1 MNILIVNLILS
12 TAEKGVIT
20 KRKSNKDCMIYNFA
34 RGFVANGHS
43 VTVCASEEYMPLEED
58 ENPFE
63 VVYFKSQLT
72 KLFRPDLIPY
82 PKGLREYVKV
92 NIDRYDLVIASEIF
106 QMATL
111 LIADVCKE
119 KLVVWQELSLHN
131 QMLFKLPS
139 KFWYNCIVPFSS
151 LRKALVIP
159 RSENAKAFIK
169 QYSCNVS
176 EEIVEHGANGEV
188 LRPIEQA
195 GRNFSVV
202 GQLIARKN
210 VASIVRKF
218 ASFVKTQEYS
228 DFVLNIIGE
237 GAERESLERLVKDLS
252 IEENVKFC
260 GFLTHKEMAVYLSDS
275 YALLV
280 DTLRDLN
287 MVSIPEAI
295 VSGTPVLMNT
305 VPCTAQF
312 VAENGLGI
320 AKDGWNEQELVAM
333 VKNYE
338 LFHKNCVKI
347 REQLTNVGCAKKMID
362 IFIKNKKA
370 N

>member
-1 MNILIVNLILS
+1 MEILIVNMMLS
-12 TAEKGVIT
+12 SSEKCVIT
-20 KRKSNKDCMIYNFA
+20 RRKSNKDSMIYNFA
-34 RGFVANGHS
+34 RGLVANGHS
-43 VTVCASEEYMPLEED
+43 VTVCASEEYMPLEKEQN
-58 ENPFE
+58 EFE
-63 VVYFKSQLT
+63 VIYFKS
-72 KLFRPDLIPY
+72 KWRWLFKPYLIPF
-82 PKGLREYVKV
+82 PLGLRSFVKE
-92 NIDRYDLVIASEIF
+92 NINKYDLVIASEIF

-111 LIADVCKE
+111 LIADICKD

-131 QMLFKLPS
+131 QKLFKLPS
-139 KFWYNCIVPFSS
+139 KFWYNFVVSCTS
-151 LRKALVIP
+151 LKNALVIP

-176 EEIVEHGANGEV
+176 DDIVEHGANGEV
-188 LRPIEQA
+188 LIPKEYA

-210 VASIVRKF
+210 VDSIVRKF
-218 ASFVKTQEYS
+218 ASFVKKEGYS

-237 GAERESLERLVKDLS
+237 GAERESLERLTEELA
-252 IEENVKFC
+252 IQENVIFR
-260 GFLTHKEMAVYLSDS
+260 GFLTHQEMAGYLSDS

-287 MVSIPEAI
+287 MVSIPESI

-312 VAENGLGI
+312 VSENGLGI
-320 AKDGWNEQELVAM
+320 AKENWNEQDIEEM

-338 LFHKNCVKI
+338 LFHSNCVKI